1 LKGLGRRRT
10 RTQRRNCGLSSW
22 WRQFWGGDAAGAR
35 KGRAPEAEHE
45 ITAEYSTPSAISLAA
60 GGHSLRV
67 GVVTTTGNVREHNE
81 DNFFVPGMSA
91 AEQASRKSGSSDS
104 GAAATPAA
112 ESSRDPYINGPPG
125 LFLVADGMGGQL
137 AGEKASEMAVDIIPS
152 ELRRRL
158 GGSEDDKAIL
168 RAIRDGVA
176 EANQE
181 ILAQSHLVTE
191 YANMGTTVVL
201 LLFRGDRAF
210 VAGIGDSRA
219 YRLREDQ
226 LERLTKDHSLADALV
241 GAGTIRPDEAENH
254 KFKNVL
260 YLYLGSKDAR
270 DGPEEIR
277 SLDVRPGDRF
287 LLASD
292 GLTGVVRDDVIAQL
306 LRDIDDPQ
314 RAAQILVNRALENRS
329 KDNIT
334 CVVIHVDGPGS
345 AQ

>member
-1 LKGLGRRRT
+1 VAWY
-10 RTQRRNCGLSSW
+10 SW
-22 WRQFWGGDAAGAR
+22 WRQLLGGDAAGAR
-35 KGRAPEAEHE
+35 KGQSPESDAE
-45 ITAEYSTPSAISLAA
+45 ITAEYKTPAAIALDA
-60 GGHSLRV
+60 GGRTLRV

-81 DNFFVPGMSA
+81 DNFFVPGMRGGGPSPSA
-91 AEQASRKSGSSDS
+91 TVDEFATG
-104 GAAATPAA
+104 GHLAARPDFDPVLTGPA
-112 ESSRDPYINGPPG
+112 G

-137 AGEKASEMAVDIIPS
+137 AGEKASEMAVDIIPA

-158 GGSEDDKAIL
+158 GGNDDDKTIL

-219 YRLREDQ
+219 YRLREERI
-226 LERLTKDHSLADALV
+226 ERLTKDHSLADALV

-277 SLDVRPGDRF
+277 SLDVRPGDRY

-292 GLTGVVRDDVIAQL
+292 GLTGVVRDDAIARMLQE
-306 LRDIDDPQ
+306 IEDPQ
-314 RAAQILVNRALENRS
+314 RAAQALVNRALENRS

-334 CVVIHVDGPGS
+334 CVVIHVDESPS
-345 AQ
+345 PR

>member
-1 LKGLGRRRT
+1 VGW
-10 RTQRRNCGLSSW
+10 NSW
-22 WRQFWGGDAAGAR
+22 WRQLFGGDTAGAR
-35 KGRAPEAEHE
+35 KGQSPESDAE
-45 ITAEYSTPSAISLAA
+45 ITAEYKTPAAIALDA
-60 GGHSLRV
+60 GGHKLRV

-81 DNFFVPGMSA
+81 DNFFVPGMRAGGPAPSA
-91 AEQASRKSGSSDS
+91 SSDEF
-104 GAAATPAA
+104 ATGGHLVPRP
-112 ESSRDPYINGPPG
+112 ELDPILNGPAG

-137 AGEKASEMAVDIIPS
+137 AGEKASEMAVDIIPA

-158 GGSEDDKAIL
+158 GGNDDDKAIL

-219 YRLREDQ
+219 YRLRDEQ
-226 LERLTKDHSLADALV
+226 IERLTKDHSLADALV

-277 SLDVRPGDRF
+277 SLDVRPGDRY

-292 GLTGVVRDDVIAQL
+292 GLTGVVRDDVIARMLQE
-306 LRDIDDPQ
+306 IEDPQ
-314 RAAQILVNRALENRS
+314 RAAQALVNRALENRS

-334 CVVIHVDGPGS
+334 CVVIHVDGSPS
-345 AQ
+345 AR

>member
-1 LKGLGRRRT
+1 
-10 RTQRRNCGLSSW
+10 
-22 WRQFWGGDAAGAR
+22 
-35 KGRAPEAEHE
+35 
-45 ITAEYSTPSAISLAA
+45 
-60 GGHSLRV
+60 
-67 GVVTTTGNVREHNE
+67 
-81 DNFFVPGMSA
+81 
-91 AEQASRKSGSSDS
+91 
-104 GAAATPAA
+104 
-112 ESSRDPYINGPPG
+112 
-125 LFLVADGMGGQL
+125 
-137 AGEKASEMAVDIIPS
+137 MAVDTIPA

-158 GGSEDDKAIL
+158 GSNEDDKAIL

-219 YRLREDQ
+219 YRLREDRI
-226 LERLTKDHSLADALV
+226 ERLTKDHSLADALV

-277 SLDVRPGDRF
+277 SLDVRPGDRY

-292 GLTGVVRDDVIAQL
+292 GLTGVVRDDVIAQM
-306 LRDIDDPQ
+306 LRDIEDPQ
-314 RAAQILVNRALENRS
+314 RAAQALVNRALENRS

-334 CVVIHVDGPGS
+334 CVVIHVDGPQ
-345 AQ
+345 APR

>member
-1 LKGLGRRRT
+1 L
-10 RTQRRNCGLSSW
+10 
-22 WRQFWGGDAAGAR
+22 GGDTAGAG
-35 KGRAPEAEHE
+35 KGRPPEPDAEN
-45 ITAEYSTPSAISLAA
+45 TAEYKTPAAIALDA
-60 GGHSLRV
+60 GRHSLRV

-81 DNFFVPGMSA
+81 DNFFVPGIHTAGTA
-91 AEQASRKSGSSDS
+91 ADRAPAVEIAGGGQILAKGNADPASDG
-104 GAAATPAA
+104 PA
-112 ESSRDPYINGPPG
+112 G

-137 AGEKASEMAVDIIPS
+137 AGEKASEMAVEIIPA

-158 GGSEDDKAIL
+158 GGSEDDKTIL

-219 YRLREDQ
+219 YRLREDRI
-226 LERLTKDHSLADALV
+226 ERLTKDHSLADALV

-277 SLDVRPGDRF
+277 SLDVRPGDRY

-292 GLTGVVRDDVIAQL
+292 GLTGVVRDDVITQM
-306 LRDIDDPQ
+306 LREIEDPQ
-314 RAAQILVNRALENRS
+314 QAAQALVNRALENRS

-334 CVVIHVDGPGS
+334 CVVIHVDGPDS
-345 AQ
+345 PR